1 MAETWSKAKIKKL
14 IEKNKW
20 NPRFPKDPNNL
31 YNPHYEPFLKL
42 LLRYDFLRVSDIKT
56 LLCYQN
62 ARNVR
67 WYVSALKELDY
78 IGCVQ
83 FNNHYY
89 YFIKKRGVE
98 ILHSIDPTAPKT
110 LNRTPAGMMVLAA
123 HNSAATEVMMSF
135 IEKDNVP
142 HSGLLLWRGPIECES
157 LYPYHDGS
165 PKIIPDAL
173 GYFTHR
179 GGESSFN
186 LELDSGK
193 QSLSVIDEKI
203 RHYLTYFHLHGYTPE
218 QQIIMFVTLLNKVRV
233 QNIINTVNMYL
244 KDAGSKMRVLV
255 TTMNDIVTSGPY
267 ADIWYC
273 NLTNGRQQHNLYDL
287 AIFESRQFDS
297 SHFLGHE
304 PVIEGRRDML
314 RSVRSDME
322 VRDGMLIL

>member
-1 MAETWSKAKIKKL
+1 MTDSKAKIKKL

-56 LLCYQN
+56 LLCYKN

-83 FNNHYY
+83 FNNYYY
-89 YFIKKRGVE
+89 YFIKKAGIE
-98 ILHSIDPTAPKT
+98 ILHSVDPSVPKN
-110 LNRTPAGMMVLAA
+110 LNRTPAGMLVFAA

-135 IEKDNVP
+135 IEHDNVP
-142 HSGLLLWRGPIECES
+142 NSGLLLWRGPIECES
-157 LYPYHDGS
+157 LYPYDDGS

-173 GYFTHR
+173 GYFTHD

-193 QSLSVIDEKI
+193 QNLQMIDAKI
-203 RHYLTYFHLHGYTPE
+203 RNYLTYFHLHGYKAD

-233 QNIINTVNMYL
+233 QNIINTVNLYL
-244 KDAGSKMRVLV
+244 KEAGSRMRVIV
-255 TTMNDIVTSGPY
+255 ATMEDIKKYGPY

-273 NLTNGRQQHNLYDL
+273 NLTNGKQQHNLFEL
-287 AIFESRQFDS
+287 SVFESRKFDPT
-297 SHFLGHE
+297 HFLGHE
-304 PVIEGRRDML
+304 EVIDGRRDLL
-314 RSVRSDME
+314 RAVRSDMQVNKE
-322 VRDGMLIL
+322 GLLIV